1 MVPPM
6 VTVKADRNVCIG
18 AGECARL
25 APQAFDTDD
34 EGLVVTRTTDAV
46 DLDLLRLAAR
56 NCPSDAITIVE
67 GD

>member
-6 VTVKADRNVCIG
+6 VTVRADRNVCIG

-34 EGLVVTRTTDAV
+34 EGLVVTRANAV

-56 NCPSDAITIVE
+56 NCPSDAITIE
-67 GD
+67 DD